1 MSETSEIDL
10 VTAEV
15 IRSAMETVCFEMAT
29 YVSRTATTPILNQ
42 SNERNATILDAEGR
56 LAALSVG
63 IPQFML
69 SSTLPVRFAIDFFGD
84 ELKPG
89 DVIVANDPYHGG
101 GHLPDFNV
109 FAPVFDDDGELLLV
123 ASIQCHHGDT
133 GGAVPGGYNT
143 MAKDVYSEGTRYPLL
158 KIIDGGHERRDVILT
173 MRANNR
179 LAGFIGDLRSQV
191 GAAQLGATRLQ
202 ELAAHWGADT
212 VRAAVTHTIDDARS
226 RFSEEI
232 RGWPD
237 GTYEADIYVDSDPQG
252 NQDLHVHIAV
262 TVDGDRLILDFEGSD
277 TRPNISGWSTFG
289 NTRGNA
295 IAQLASLVDPS
306 IPKNE
311 GFFDCVELRVPLGCC
326 LNPVEPKPVSS
337 GTHHP
342 GVEVGDAIAVAMAQI
357 IPERCAPQTYKFGS
371 PRQMWGEVDPR
382 TGQSFF
388 DHGGEVSAGWVN
400 GVDGVDGW
408 GALAPAMGNLIK
420 ASAELNERLFP
431 HILRGRNYL
440 TDSGGPGKFRGG
452 CGSHFV
458 KEARTPTSISQ
469 YCVNQRHIHPGI
481 AGGLPGSP
489 DICFVS
495 KGTEREVRVSPVVT
509 AHLLE
514 TGDQLVYDF
523 GGGGGW
529 GDPLER
535 DVEAVLDDV
544 WDEYVSVEGA
554 HRDYG
559 VVITGT
565 LEAMDLAIDYEATK
579 QLRCGP
585 VRGGGG
591 MSSDRYRIG
600 VDVGGTFT
608 DCVLLRPD
616 GSIILEKT
624 PTTPEDQSDG
634 VLAGIA
640 RLAEAENLADA
651 AALLG
656 QTASIVHGTTA
667 ADNSM
672 IQMTGAPDR
681 PARHRGLPRRD
692 RDAALLQGGHL
703 GPELPGPRAHRPPPG
718 PARGRRARHR
728 VRARSTASSTRRA
741 CARRRPGCGPSASR
755 RSPSASCTA
764 T

>member
-1 MSETSEIDL
+1 MSETVEIDL

-42 SNERNATILDAEGR
+42 SNERNATILDGQGR

-109 FAPVFDDDGELLLV
+109 FAPVFDDDGQLLLV

-191 GAAQLGATRLQ
+191 GAAQLGAARLQ
-202 ELAAHWGADT
+202 GLAARWGAGT
-212 VRAAVTHTIDDARS
+212 IRAAVTHTIDDART
-226 RFSEEI
+226 RFSDEI

-252 NQDLHVHIAV
+252 NKDLHVHIAV

-277 TRPNISGWSTFG
+277 TRPYISGWSTFG

-371 PRQMWGEVDPR
+371 PRQMWGDLDPR
-382 TGQSFF
+382 TGSPFF

-400 GVDGVDGW
+400 AVEGVDGW

-458 KEARTPTSISQ
+458 KEARTPTSVSQ
-469 YCVNQRHIHPGI
+469 YCVNQRHLHPGI

-489 DICFVS
+489 DVCVVS
-495 KGTEREVRVSPVVT
+495 KGTERAAVVSPVVT

-554 HRDYG
+554 RRDYG

-565 LEAMDLAIDYEATK
+565 LEAMDLALDYEATK
-579 QLRCGP
+579 KLR
-585 VRGGGG
+585 
-591 MSSDRYRIG
+591 
-600 VDVGGTFT
+600 
-608 DCVLLRPD
+608 
-616 GSIILEKT
+616 
-624 PTTPEDQSDG
+624 
-634 VLAGIA
+634 
-640 RLAEAENLADA
+640 AERAKE
-651 AALLG
+651 
-656 QTASIVHGTTA
+656 
-667 ADNSM
+667 
-672 IQMTGAPDR
+672 GAP
-681 PARHRGLPRRD
+681 A
-692 RDAALLQGGHL
+692 
-703 GPELPGPRAHRPPPG
+703 
-718 PARGRRARHR
+718 
-728 VRARSTASSTRRA
+728 
-741 CARRRPGCGPSASR
+741 
-755 RSPSASCTA
+755 
-764 T
+764 